1 MIQPSRTAAASCSF
15 CESYE
20 GREADREMNA
30 FLVMCAIESV
40 SRFSNTRCSEFKIE
54 QSHDILRKGFQ
65 TEDPMADSPFLRST
79 SAGVTLALR
88 AQPGAKKT
96 AITGVYG
103 EGETAQLKIAIQAPP
118 IEGRAN
124 EALIAF
130 LASTFDLPK
139 SSIEIVSGASSRS
152 KVFLMRGVTL
162 ERAESALSI

>member
-1 MIQPSRTAAASCSF
+1 
-15 CESYE
+15 
-20 GREADREMNA
+20 MNA
-30 FLVMCAIESV
+30 LLVICTIASV
-40 SRFSNTRCSEFKIE
+40 RLLSNTRGSEFKIE

-65 TEDPMADSPFLRST
+65 TEDPMVHSPFLRPT

-96 AITGVYG
+96 AITGIYG
-103 EGETAQLKIAIQAPP
+103 EGETAQLKIAVQAPP
-118 IEGRAN
+118 LEGRAN

-130 LASTFDLPK
+130 LARTFDLPK

-162 ERAESALSI
+162 